1 MKKHLT
7 LLLLITLPFLTFS
20 QSFFITND
28 NANAGETLTV
38 NFTGLNTH
46 FSQGSST
53 IIHFDFKQASQTV
66 VNSILVICETKMQVN
81 ITVPKNT
88 QTGDYSI
95 SVFNNIDGYMFQEN
109 IFHVNGKPLP
119 DLISINPNIGNAGE
133 TIDVIFTGLN
143 TSFTQASNTH
153 IDFDFYQ
160 GSQTVVNSFNI
171 LSDNKIMASITVPK
185 ATAPGNYTANVYND
199 IDGHLSLKYGF
210 GIKGMP
216 KPELILVSP
225 DSAMAGE
232 NLDIIFTGINTHF
245 NQASATSIYF
255 DFYQGSQTVVTDFE
269 ILSDTELKGNLTVP
283 LNCKTGDYS
292 ASIYN
297 DLDGYL
303 SFDYGFHVKGMPKPE
318 LISVSPDS
326 AMAGENLD
334 IIFTGINT
342 HFNQASATSI
352 YFDFYQGSQT
362 VVTDF
367 EILSDTELKGN
378 LTVPLN
384 CKTGDYSASIY
395 NDLDGYLS
403 FDYGFHVKGMPKPEL
418 ISVSPDSAM
427 AGENLDVVFTG
438 INTHFNQA
446 SATSIYFDFFQGS
459 QTVVADFEI
468 LSETQL
474 KANLTVPLNCK
485 TGDYSAS
492 IYNDLDGYLTLFNGF
507 RVCGENPPAL
517 IALSPDNAEAG
528 ETLDIIFTGVN
539 THFDQASSTFI
550 NLDYFYQGSSTTVNS
565 ITKINNTQLKANIK
579 IPAKVFPGNYGA
591 SVYNEI
597 DGYLYLP
604 NSFYLREK
612 SLPSIKSISPDQADP
627 GQTLNITITGLN
639 TNFFQS
645 STTLIDFEFNA
656 SCGTIVN
663 SINILSNTSMLAN
676 ITIPKETKLGSYNFY
691 LFNTNDN
698 LIKLENG
705 FNIGKTEIKNYVIN
719 PNIKVYP
726 NPTSGKFTIQNIN
739 YNNSTN
745 NLLSIYS
752 ANGQLIYNQ
761 LMQGKNTEINL
772 ENYSKGIYFVKILSD
787 LGVAIEKIVVD

>member
-171 LSDNKIMASITVPK
+171 LNDNKIMASITVPK

-216 KPELILVSP
+216 KPELIL
-225 DSAMAGE
+225 
-232 NLDIIFTGINTHF
+232 
-245 NQASATSIYF
+245 
-255 DFYQGSQTVVTDFE
+255 
-269 ILSDTELKGNLTVP
+269 
-283 LNCKTGDYS
+283 
-292 ASIYN
+292 
-297 DLDGYL
+297 
-303 SFDYGFHVKGMPKPE
+303 
-318 LISVSPDS
+318 
-326 AMAGENLD
+326 
-334 IIFTGINT
+334 
-342 HFNQASATSI
+342 
-352 YFDFYQGSQT
+352 
-362 VVTDF
+362 
-367 EILSDTELKGN
+367 
-378 LTVPLN
+378 
-384 CKTGDYSASIY
+384 
-395 NDLDGYLS
+395 
-403 FDYGFHVKGMPKPEL
+403 
-418 ISVSPDSAM
+418 VSPDSAM